1 MHLEQLREYC
11 IAKKAVTE
19 EFPFNQD
26 TLVFKVMGKMYVMI
40 ALDRWEKG
48 ETPIVLKCNPER
60 VLELSELY
68 ESIFAG
74 LQQGRSEDAK
84 YVHAK
89 HWITIH
95 VNQEISDREVFE
107 YIDEC
112 YDLIVSKFPKKL
124 KEAYANL

>member
-1 MHLEQLREYC
+1 
-11 IAKKAVTE
+11 
-19 EFPFNQD
+19 
-26 TLVFKVMGKMYVMI
+26 MGKMFVMI

-48 ETPIVLKCNPER
+48 ETPIVLKCKPER
-60 VLELSELY
+60 VLELSESF
-68 ESIFAG
+68 ESIYAG
-74 LQQGRSEDAK
+74 LQQGRSENAK

-112 YDLIVSKFPKKL
+112 YDSVVSKFPKKL
-124 KEAYANL
+124 NEAYANL

>member
-1 MHLEQLREYC
+1 
-11 IAKKAVTE
+11 
-19 EFPFNQD
+19 
-26 TLVFKVMGKMYVMI
+26 
-40 ALDRWEKG
+40 
-48 ETPIVLKCNPER
+48 

>member
-1 MHLEQLREYC
+1 MHIEQLREYC

-26 TLVFKVMGKMYVMI
+26 TLVFKVMGKMFVMI

-60 VLELSELY
+60 VIELSESY

-74 LQQGRSEDAK
+74 LQQGRSENAK

-95 VNQEISDREVFE
+95 VNQEISDQEVFE

-112 YDLIVSKFPKKL
+112 YELVVNKFPKKL
-124 KEAYANL
+124 KEEYANL